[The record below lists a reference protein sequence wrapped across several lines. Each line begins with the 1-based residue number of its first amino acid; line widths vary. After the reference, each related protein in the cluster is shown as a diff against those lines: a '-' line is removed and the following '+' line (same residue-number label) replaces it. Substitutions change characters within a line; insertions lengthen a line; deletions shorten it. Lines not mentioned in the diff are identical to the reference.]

1 MKINNYTRPPNR
13 QLQYMNTNLNKK
25 ENMFTT
31 KPAKPRSMHRVLS
44 DIEFCINNDL
54 PIEVIETDIH
64 QLVSQLTAVLGK
76 VKEGD
81 NKKAFEIM
89 NPAINY
95 YKL

>member
-1 MKINNYTRPPNR
+1 MVK
-13 QLQYMNTNLNKK
+13 LNLVL
-25 ENMFTT
+25 EN
-31 KPAKPRSMHRVLS
+31 
-44 DIEFCINNDL
+44 E
-54 PIEVIETDIH
+54 IETDIH

-95 YKL
+95 YKF

>member
-1 MKINNYTRPPNR
+1 MKINNYNRPPNR
-13 QLQYMNTNLNKK
+13 QLQYMDCK
-25 ENMFTT
+25 M

-64 QLVSQLTAVLGK
+64 QLVSQLTAVLSK
-76 VKEGD
+76 VKEGG

>member
-1 MKINNYTRPPNR
+1 MKWVVKGFKCKFSSR
-13 QLQYMNTNLNKK
+13 
-25 ENMFTT
+25 
-31 KPAKPRSMHRVLS
+31 S

-64 QLVSQLTAVLGK
+64 QLISQLTAVLGK